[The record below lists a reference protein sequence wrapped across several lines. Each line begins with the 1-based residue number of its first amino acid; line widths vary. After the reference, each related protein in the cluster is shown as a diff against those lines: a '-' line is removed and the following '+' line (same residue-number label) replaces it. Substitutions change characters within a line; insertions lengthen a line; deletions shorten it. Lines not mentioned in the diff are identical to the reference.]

1 MAKSIAFSFGRFNPP
16 TIGHEKLMDKTRGAN
31 RNYRIYASQSQDP
44 KRNPLRH
51 KNKVSLM
58 KGMFPAH
65 SRKISRD
72 KVTTALDA
80 MVQLYKEKHTDVMMV
95 VGSDRV
101 AEFDALLKKYNGVK
115 SNHGRYKFKS
125 IRVISA
131 GQRDPDAEGIS
142 GMSASKMRK
151 AAQDND
157 YASFKQGLPTKFKQG
172 KELFKLLRKEMGV
185 RSIREWMEV
194 DEASEIKF
202 FDKKPKKKDRGPT
215 PADQLL
221 PKDRAS
227 RIEGFKKFHEEL
239 PPHLSKFFDKKGEL
253 KPDAAK
259 RVAAGRKK
267 RADAAA
273 KPKITDVTPKGYGP
287 SEDVEM
293 DEGPFGRAIRPR
305 EYKAA
310 ANWFMKFKKRGDKP
324 AIALHKAAGMVR
336 GVNDKDLQSHLSKAK
351 LL

>member
-44 KRNPLRH
+44 KRNPLKH

-65 SRKISRD
+65 ARKISKD

-80 MVQLYKEKHTDVMMV
+80 MVQLYIEKHTDVMMV

-131 GQRDPDAEGIS
+131 GERDPDAEGIS

-221 PKDRAS
+221 PKDKAS

-239 PPHLSKFFDKKGEL
+239 PPHLKKLIKDKGLDKKPMTTV
-253 KPDAAK
+253 KP
-259 RVAAGRKK
+259 VSKK
-267 RADAAA
+267 
-273 KPKITDVTPKGYGP
+273 KIKYTIRDVTPKGYGP

-310 ANWFMKFKKRGDKP
+310 ANWFKKFKKRGDKP
-324 AIALHKAAGMVR
+324 AVALHKAAGMVR
-336 GVNDKDLQSHLSKAK
+336 GVNDKDLQAHLSKAK